1 VDAVLKAGVKRVVFA
16 STIAV
21 YAPSGGRVLDEE
33 SVAYPDTFYGQTKL
47 AAEAILRLAAC
58 SDEERLTMGRRGRQY
73 LLSHFSKNIV
83 ISLYE
88 SILQKTVRTGRKQK

>member
-47 AAEAILRLAAC
+47 AA
-58 SDEERLTMGRRGRQY
+58 
-73 LLSHFSKNIV
+73 
-83 ISLYE
+83 
-88 SILQKTVRTGRKQK
+88 